1 MPDVQQ
7 PSATPAPTSVTPAG
21 ERVSRHAWQVLALV
35 SAATCV
41 IILDLMAANV
51 AFPFIEADFP
61 GTPRST
67 LAWVTSGYAIAS
79 AALLMVAGRLSD
91 RHGRRLVFL
100 TGLAVFTAISAVTAA
115 APNPAVLIAARIGQ
129 GAGSAMLT
137 STAIALILPNF
148 PLSKRGLAIGIWGTV
163 SSAGAAAGPTLGALA
178 IEAYGWRPVFLINIP
193 VGLVSLWLGR
203 KVLDEPVR
211 ASATGRVDVVGTL
224 LGTGGIALLT
234 FAILQGPRWGWS
246 SGSVM
251 ATLALSV
258 GLSIAFGWRCARAA
272 SPLVDPGLFRHPQF
286 LVANLSQA
294 GTQLAIMAWFFT
306 TPLFLINVWGYSALG
321 GGVAVALAMIVSFVS
336 MPVGHYSDRHGY
348 KGVLVVGGLITAA
361 AMAIWVAGV
370 GDEPRFWGPYLA
382 GLLLFGL
389 GAGMVGIVVTN
400 AALAGLADTELAS
413 ANAVFQTIRR
423 LVGAIGVA
431 IAVAL
436 LGDRSTESV
445 EAFQRV
451 WLLIGGG
458 YLLSAVAILAY
469 PSLQR
474 SALPVAQPPESGDHT
489 TATTAA
495 DVRAGKRRRSA
506 APSAR

>member
-1 MPDVQQ
+1 MQQ
-7 PSATPAPTSVTPAG
+7 PSVMPAPPSAPPAG
-21 ERVSRHAWQVLALV
+21 ERVTRHAWQVLALV

-41 IILDLMAANV
+41 IILDMMAANV
-51 AFPFIEADFP
+51 AFPFIEADFA

-67 LAWVTSGYAIAS
+67 LAWVSSGYAIAS

-100 TGLAVFTAISAVTAA
+100 VGLAVFTVISAITAA
-115 APNPAVLIAARIGQ
+115 APNPAVLIAARVGQ

-193 VGLVSLWLGR
+193 VGLVSFWLGR
-203 KVLDEPVR
+203 KVLQEPVR
-211 ASATGRVDVVGTL
+211 AASTGGIDVLGTV

-234 FAILQGPRWGWS
+234 FAILQGPRWGWG
-246 SGSVM
+246 SGAVVGS
-251 ATLALSV
+251 LALAL
-258 GLSIAFGWRCARAA
+258 GLSLAFGWRCARAA
-272 SPLVDPGLFRHPQF
+272 SPLVDPALFRHTRF

-321 GGVAVALAMIVSFVS
+321 GGVAVAVAMIVSFVS

-348 KGVLVVGGLITAA
+348 KGVLILGGLITTAG
-361 AMAIWVAGV
+361 MAVWVFGV
-370 GDEPRFWGPYLA
+370 GDQPRFWGPYVV

-400 AALAGLADTELAS
+400 AALAGMADTELAS

-469 PSLQR
+469 PSQR
-474 SALPVAQPPESGDHT
+474 S
-489 TATTAA
+489 TA
-495 DVRAGKRRRSA
+495 RSA
-506 APSAR
+506 GLTS